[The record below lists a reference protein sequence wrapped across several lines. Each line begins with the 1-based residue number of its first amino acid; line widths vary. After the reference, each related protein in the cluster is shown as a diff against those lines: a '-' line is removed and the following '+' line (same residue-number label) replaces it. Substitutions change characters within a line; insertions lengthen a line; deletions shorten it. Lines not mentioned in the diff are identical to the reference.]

1 MKKLL
6 VTLGISSVL
15 ILSSCA
21 NHQNIQAQEASV
33 NHKTSNDYAKI
44 IAIPDIVKDLLSD
57 PSTPTVGPQD
67 ANKAVVVFFDYG
79 CGKCAEISKEINKL
93 MKENPN
99 VKFIFKAYPSVKRDA
114 KVANYASLVANE
126 AYLQGGSELFLAYNK
141 AIFAQRETNGELTDQ
156 DVDNVVKRLGIKVN
170 DTKLKQK
177 AAAEELDT
185 RKLGKLIGFQGPHS
199 FVILPTNLA
208 SMNANDLG
216 NNVDKVY
223 VISDKQ
229 TNAITDNY
237 QQAAKWVATNIQA
250 QLNNIK

>member
-99 VKFIFKAYPSVKRDA
+99 VKFIFKAYPSVKEM
-114 KVANYASLVANE
+114 L
-126 AYLQGGSELFLAYNK
+126 
-141 AIFAQRETNGELTDQ
+141 
-156 DVDNVVKRLGIKVN
+156 RL
-170 DTKLKQK
+170 
-177 AAAEELDT
+177 
-185 RKLGKLIGFQGPHS
+185 LIMLH
-199 FVILPTNLA
+199 
-208 SMNANDLG
+208 
-216 NNVDKVY
+216 
-223 VISDKQ
+223 
-229 TNAITDNY
+229 
-237 QQAAKWVATNIQA
+237 
-250 QLNNIK
+250 